1 MLLRRLYLIFLR
13 YAEYNLSLDRP
24 GGPLADADGRSFGRV
39 TRIALRRNRL
49 IVEGWSDAARVGL
62 VLNRTR
68 LWTVP
73 ELTQPGSE
81 ERGFT
86 LDIPFEP
93 GELTLQ
99 ADAGGGPVTCTFRG
113 FTPVQI
119 RRARLRLVG
128 SYIKALVGLLPT
140 IWRWKRGGDLG
151 AREVVK
157 ERLGLVPA
165 STSVRMMGGAL
176 VPPQPLPRPHDRVT
190 IVLPVYNAYE
200 VLCECLDRVV
210 AHTELDWHLIA
221 VEDRSSDDRVW
232 PMLQAFA
239 AKQGRR
245 VTLLRNEE
253 NLGFIGAVNSGLAAA
268 QDRLAPVVL
277 LNSDALVPRG
287 WDMRLLAPF
296 ADARVASVTPMSN
309 DAEIFTVPV
318 ICQRHALRAGEADA
332 LDDAARSL
340 NGVEGL
346 VDAPTG
352 VGFCMAMAPQ
362 FLQQLPQFDTI
373 FGRGY
378 GEEVDWCQRTRALGG
393 RHVCVPN
400 LFVEHRGGESFGSAA
415 KQALLERNG
424 AEISR
429 RYPQFDAQVQD
440 FIRTDPLNTAR
451 LTLGLDWIAARQE
464 EIPVYVAHAMGG
476 GAEKYLE
483 NRISAHL
490 GQGQAPGHSK
500 AAVVLRVG
508 GGHRWRLE
516 LHTGLGSTQGRTND
530 TALIETILARLP
542 RLRLIYSCGVGARDA
557 VALPEV
563 LLRIARGQ
571 GRDHPIEV
579 LFHDF
584 FPISPSYTL
593 LGRGGTFQ
601 GVPVAGG
608 PLAGDPAHGYTRPG
622 QPDATLADWQA
633 AWGALVSAAE
643 RCVVFSDDSAELV
656 AQAYPQAAETLVTV
670 PHPLLSPVP
679 RIDALRDGVPVIGVL
694 GNIGYQKGA
703 AVLQKLSRDLARSG
717 AARLVVIGHLDPAWP
732 LSAPARVHGSY
743 ELRDLPGLVAR
754 YSISGWLMPSI
765 WPETFSFTTHE
776 VLATGMPVVSF
787 DLGAQGAAVRAAV
800 RRGAPGG
807 VLPLPASGLIDTRA
821 LLKIL
826 QFDDPACS
834 PKTEPEPTP

>member
-13 YAEYNLSLDRP
+13 YAEYNLSLDRA

-39 TRIALRRNRL
+39 SRIALRRNRL

-73 ELTQPGSE
+73 ELTQPGSD

-93 GELTLQ
+93 GDLTLQ
-99 ADAGGGPVTCTFRG
+99 ADDGGGPAACAFPG
-113 FTPVQI
+113 FTAGQI

-128 SYIKALVGLLPT
+128 SYIAALFELLPT

-165 STSVRMMGGAL
+165 STSVQMLGGAL
-176 VPPQPLPRPHDRVT
+176 VPPQPLPRPHHAVT
-190 IVLPVYNAYE
+190 VVLPVYNAYE
-200 VLCECLDRVV
+200 VLCECLDRVA
-210 AHTELDWHLIA
+210 AHSELDWHLIA

-232 PMLQAFA
+232 PMLQDFA
-239 AKQGRR
+239 ARQGDRM
-245 VTLLRNEE
+245 TLLRNDE
-253 NLGFIGAVNSGLAAA
+253 NLGFIGAVNRGLAAA
-268 QDRLAPVVL
+268 QDRAAPVVL

-287 WDMRLLAPF
+287 WDTRLLAPL
-296 ADARVASVTPMSN
+296 ADPSVASVTPMSN
-309 DAEIFTVPV
+309 DAEIYTVPV

-332 LDDAARSL
+332 LDAAARGL

-346 VDAPTG
+346 VEAPTG
-352 VGFCMAMAPQ
+352 VGFCMAMAPR
-362 FLQQLPQFDTI
+362 FLGRLPQFDTV

-378 GEEVDWCQRTRALGG
+378 GEEVDWCQRARALGG

-429 RYPQFDAQVQD
+429 RYPQYDAQVQE

-451 LTLGLDWIAARQE
+451 LTLGLDWVAARQE

-476 GAEKYLE
+476 GSEKYLE
-483 NRISAHL
+483 DRIAAHL

-557 VALPEV
+557 VTLPEV

-571 GRDHPIEV
+571 GRAHPIEV

-593 LGRGGTFQ
+593 LGRGGTYQ

-608 PLAGDPAHGYTRPG
+608 PLAEDPAHGYTRPG

-633 AWGALVSAAE
+633 AWGALVNAAE
-643 RCVVFSDDSAELV
+643 RCVVFSDDSADLV
-656 AQAYPQAAETLVTV
+656 ARAYPQAADTLVTV

-679 RIDALRDGVPVIGVL
+679 RINAVRDGVPVIGVL

-732 LSAPARVHGSY
+732 LAAPARVHGSY

-754 YSISGWLMPSI
+754 YRISGWLMPSI

-787 DLGAQGAAVRAAV
+787 DLGAQGAAVRAAI
-800 RRGAPGG
+800 RRGAPGA
-807 VLPLPASGLIDTRA
+807 VLPLPALGLIDTRA
-821 LLKIL
+821 LLSAL
-826 QFDDPACS
+826 QFDDPAC
-834 PKTEPEPTP
+834 PPMTNAEPAP